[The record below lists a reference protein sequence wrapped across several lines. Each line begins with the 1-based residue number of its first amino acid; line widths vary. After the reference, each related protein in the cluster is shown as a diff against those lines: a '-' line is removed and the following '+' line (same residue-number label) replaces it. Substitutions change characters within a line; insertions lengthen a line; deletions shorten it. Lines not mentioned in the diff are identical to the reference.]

1 MCNGVDR
8 YFIVGIKLEML
19 NIATLEK
26 YDSQKMYKI
35 YDKWPDIARESFETE
50 QKTIDIV
57 NVDHIV
63 FAGMGGSGALSDL
76 MFSIFSKTGIH
87 IDIVKGYLLPKTVNS
102 KTLVVT
108 ISVSG
113 DTVET
118 LNILKS
124 AHKIKSR
131 VISFSNGGKIEKY
144 CKKNK
149 LEFRKVPIYHSP
161 RASFASFLYTM
172 LNVLEPIL
180 PIQKNDIIKSIK
192 KMEQLRD
199 QIGSK
204 NINNNNTAFDLAK
217 WIPDVPVIYYPF
229 GLQSAAIRFKNS
241 LQENSKL
248 HVISEDIIEA
258 SHNGIVPWNNS
269 KKFKPILLRGQNDFI
284 KTKERW
290 EIIKEFFYE
299 KDIEYK
305 EIFSV
310 SGNILTKITN
320 LIYFFDYV
328 SIYTANI
335 RKIDPTPTEP
345 IKFIKKRI

>member
-1 MCNGVDR
+1 
-8 YFIVGIKLEML
+8 L
-19 NIATLEK
+19 NISTLEK
-26 YDSQKMYKI
+26 YDSEKMYKI
-35 YDKWPDIARESFETE
+35 YDQWPEIAYESFKIK
-50 QKTIDIV
+50 QKSIDIEKI
-57 NVDHIV
+57 DHIV

-76 MFSIFSKTGIH
+76 MFSLFSKTGIH

-113 DTVET
+113 NTVET
-118 LNILKS
+118 LNILRA
-124 AHKIKSR
+124 AHKIKSKL
-131 VISFSNGGKIEKY
+131 ISFSNGGKIEKY

-149 LEFRKVPIYHSP
+149 LEFFKVPIYHSP

-172 LNVLEPIL
+172 LNVLQPIL
-180 PIQKNDIIKSIK
+180 PIQKSEIINSIK

-199 QIGSK
+199 QINSK
-204 NINNNNTAFDLAK
+204 NLNNKNDALNLAK

-258 SHNGIVPWNNS
+258 SHNGIVPWRNS
-269 KKFKPILLRGQNDFI
+269 KKIKPILVRGQDDFI

-290 EIIKEFFYE
+290 EIIKEFFNE
-299 KDIEYK
+299 NNVEYK
-305 EIFSV
+305 EIFSI
-310 SGNILTKITN
+310 SGDILTKITN

-328 SIYTANI
+328 SIYTASI
-335 RKIDPTPTEP
+335 RKIDPTPTDP